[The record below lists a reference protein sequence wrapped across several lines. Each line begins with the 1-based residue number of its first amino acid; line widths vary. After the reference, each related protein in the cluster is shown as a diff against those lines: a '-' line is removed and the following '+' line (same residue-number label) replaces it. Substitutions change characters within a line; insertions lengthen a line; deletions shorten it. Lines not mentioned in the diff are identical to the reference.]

1 MDEPPESPGDTAAP
15 RVGGSAIF
23 EFQARP
29 GQEQALAQ
37 WAHRIVNAARQR
49 EGNIAATVIGPDQ
62 TGGYRVLQHFRDQ
75 AALESWLSSSQ
86 RAELL
91 REAKPLLERPPAVRR
106 TGLETWFHLPSDGPA
121 IVPPPRW
128 KMWLTSVVAIY
139 PLLLAFLAWVS
150 PLIAGW
156 PLPLRAAVLPLVLLS
171 LMTYLVMPNLTRLLR
186 PWLAAGTQPRP
197 DRGVLPGENI
207 TVAPEA
213 GMASLDD
220 DMTLPIVDSKGE
232 EL

>member
-1 MDEPPESPGDTAAP
+1 MGASHRERRSPVRGEYRRHRDRP
-15 RVGGSAIF
+15 RPDGGI
-23 EFQARP
+23 P
-29 GQEQALAQ
+29 L
-37 WAHRIVNAARQR
+37 
-49 EGNIAATVIGPDQ
+49 
-62 TGGYRVLQHFRDQ
+62 LQHFRDQ

-91 REAKPLLERPPAVRR
+91 REANHLLERPPSVRR

-150 PLIAGW
+150 PRIAGW

-197 DRGVLPGENI
+197 YRGVLPSEEM
-207 TVAPEA
+207 TVASDT
-213 GMASLDD
+213 GTASLDD
-220 DMTLPIVDSKGE
+220 DMTLRMLDSEGE